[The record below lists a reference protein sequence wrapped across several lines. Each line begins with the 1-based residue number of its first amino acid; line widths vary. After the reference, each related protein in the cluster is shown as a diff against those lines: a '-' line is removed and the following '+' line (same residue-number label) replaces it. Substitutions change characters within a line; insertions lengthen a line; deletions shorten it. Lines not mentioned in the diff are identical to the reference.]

1 MIDIKQNIEPS
12 PIKAEMEKISK
23 EVAERKKS
31 PEAEGVSEKELVKE
45 ALRPII
51 EGQPPSSSTPAP
63 AVAPSPSSGDVL
75 PQYLQNSP
83 AEIKSQVEKLV
94 SSVFQQG
101 LEKTVKEVK
110 KQNAFFID
118 AFHDALS
125 DRLYE
130 ELKRRKMI

>member
-23 EVAERKKS
+23 EIAERKKS
-31 PEAEGVSEKELVKE
+31 PEAEGLSEKELIKE

-51 EGQPPSSSTPAP
+51 EGQPPSSSTSAP
-63 AVAPSPSSGDVL
+63 TIAPSSSSGGVL
-75 PQYLQNSP
+75 PRYLENFP

-94 SSVFQQG
+94 NAVFQQG

-110 KQNAFFID
+110 KQNAFVID
-118 AFHDALS
+118 AFHDSLA
-125 DRLYE
+125 DKLYE
-130 ELKRRKMI
+130 ELKKRKMI

>member
-31 PEAEGVSEKELVKE
+31 PEAEGVSEKELIKE

-51 EGQPPSSSTPAP
+51 EEQPSSSSAPAP
-63 AVAPSPSSGDVL
+63 AVAPPPSSGSVL
-75 PQYLQNSP
+75 PQYLQNSS
-83 AEIKSQVEKLV
+83 AEIKSQVEKMV
-94 SSVFQQG
+94 NAVFQQG

-110 KQNAFFID
+110 KQSAFFID
-118 AFHDALS
+118 AFHDSLA
-125 DRLYE
+125 DKLYE